1 MKVKSIFQL
10 MGSNEMNVKTIMF
23 IAILISLLFSFNSY
37 ANGINEHCTN
47 LQKRD
52 KPAKYLEL
60 YEAALN
66 YGTQTCINLI
76 SGFEGAKYSSAYILK
91 NVDDHG
97 LMVLLSNELK
107 TAFPEDKFPNSIAFA
122 NSWLTTPTSTPANVS
137 EFRRII
143 LDPKIRIN
151 NDTGK
156 IETTTKTLGRY
167 IKTELVFSSED
178 QQQQSHCAS
187 INGGTCTSL
196 LKEIAASFNIYNHYI
211 TQYKAN
217 LIDKTLKKAISDW
230 DAYSKNAP
238 SLGLVSIWATTA
250 ANRAHFYEK
259 EVWPGPPPFQ
269 VRALE
274 LSVVYDH
281 MPTAADGNQS
291 NAGVAVEWLGFNDW
305 KNETLPWGVGIASV
319 YVDRAEQKK
328 LGLGLIFHIK
338 NEYSFGIV
346 KRGDEKSF
354 FINFNLSEWLGEQ
367 NTKLGHYKNDLKEQA
382 DKFQFD

>member
-1 MKVKSIFQL
+1 
-10 MGSNEMNVKTIMF
+10 MNVKTIMS
-23 IAILISLLFSFNSY
+23 IAILISLLFSFNSHSE
-37 ANGINEHCTN
+37 GINEHCTN

-52 KPAKYLEL
+52 KPTKYLEL

-91 NVDDHG
+91 DVDDHE

-107 TAFPEDKFPNSIAFA
+107 KAFPEDKFPNSTAFA
-122 NSWLTTPTSTPANVS
+122 TSWLTTPTSAPANVS
-137 EFRRII
+137 EFRRITLI
-143 LDPKIRIN
+143 PKIKIN
-151 NDTGK
+151 NITGEK
-156 IETTTKTLGRY
+156 ETTTKTLGRN
-167 IKTELVFSSED
+167 INASTELVFSSND
-178 QQQQSHCAS
+178 QQQQNHCAT
-187 INGGTCTSL
+187 INGGTCTSV

-217 LIDKTLKKAISDW
+217 LIDKTLRKAISDW
-230 DAYSKNAP
+230 NAYSKNAP
-238 SLGLVSIWATTA
+238 SLGLFSIWATTA
-250 ANRAHFYEK
+250 ANKAHFYEK
-259 EVWPGPPPFQ
+259 EIWPGPPPFQ

-274 LSVVYDH
+274 LSLVYDH

-305 KNETLPWGVGIASV
+305 NNETLPWGFGIASV

-354 FINFNLSEWLGEQ
+354 FINFNLSDWLGEQ
-367 NTKLGHYKNDLKEQA
+367 NKKLGQYKTDLKEQA
-382 DKFQFD
+382 DKFKFD